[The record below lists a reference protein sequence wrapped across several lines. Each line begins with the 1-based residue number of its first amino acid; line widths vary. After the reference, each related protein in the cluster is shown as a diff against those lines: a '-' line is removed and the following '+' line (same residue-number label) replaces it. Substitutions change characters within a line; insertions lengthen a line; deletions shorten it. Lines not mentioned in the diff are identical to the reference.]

1 MAGQVITITRR
12 LVLGV
17 EEEERRLTLSS
28 ITGSQEESVVTRVHR
43 LLLDQLN
50 KSDTGRPELLG
61 LLASTNQ
68 MNVLT
73 LGHIL
78 SAKSFSES
86 DFRIFQILKNSKK
99 DKIEVHQD
107 TVLRLEEILCSR
119 YHSITSEAQL
129 DSVTRLLCGL
139 LEENNMKRN
148 YLENRALLVKGEDCL
163 HSYEGCSMENLCQV
177 IEWEMSVET
186 GEDKCDLVDST
197 LAMFSH
203 LFRGAVCCDELN
215 QKVLDTVC
223 DVWKYQNKSR
233 GEDRNNTRLKNTNAV
248 LESLMKILDNR
259 SNWRKI
265 YRQCEERYEE
275 FRLKIW
281 SMVSD
286 PFLDKDDLAALLKAC
301 KHENKLCLSLEA
313 TKLVLKHPLPSVFA
327 THPSAIT
334 MASAGYWFARGRI
347 STSMEKDIDKLFLDW
362 KSGHWDNPNLARLGL
377 VLLGEQFLQGCDDFT
392 HNPNLSIL
400 KKLDRILSSR
410 ESVETSLTPSPRDWW
425 GPELMSEK
433 LSAVVSL
440 VTLMIY
446 TNTIPSLVTS
456 PSPRFT
462 VTVLLPRLSSILLSP
477 AIPDL
482 DISTVMTRLMGII
495 KAIPRNKV
503 SSLLET
509 VYQKL
514 QPDLKAVLRSY
525 F

>member
-1 MAGQVITITRR
+1 MTGQVITITRR
-12 LVLGV
+12 LVLV
-17 EEEERRLTLSS
+17 AEEEERRLTLSS
-28 ITGSQEESVVTRVHR
+28 ITDSQEENVVTRVHR
-43 LLLDQLN
+43 LLLDHLN
-50 KSDTGRPELLG
+50 KSETGRSELLG
-61 LLASTNQ
+61 LLASSNQ
-68 MNVLT
+68 MNILT

-78 SAKSFSES
+78 SAISYSEG
-86 DFRIFQILKNSKK
+86 DFRIFQMLKNTNK

-107 TVLRLEEILCSR
+107 TVLRLEEMLCSR

-129 DSVTRLLCGL
+129 DSMTRLLCGL
-139 LEENNMKRN
+139 LEENNMKRK

-163 HSYEGCSMENLCQV
+163 HSYEGCSVENLCQV

-186 GEDKCDLVDST
+186 GEDKCDIVDST
-197 LAMFSH
+197 LAMFSN
-203 LFRGAVCCDELN
+203 LFRGAVVSDELI
-215 QKVLDTVC
+215 QRVLDTFC

-233 GEDRNNTRLKNTNAV
+233 GEDRNNTRLKNTNTV
-248 LESLMKILDNR
+248 LESLMKVLNNR

-265 YRQCEERYEE
+265 YRKCEERYEE
-275 FRLKIW
+275 IRLKIW

-286 PFLDKDDLAALLKAC
+286 PFLDKDDLTALLKAC
-301 KHENKLCLSLEA
+301 KQENKLCLSLEA

-327 THPSAIT
+327 TQPSDIT
-334 MASAGYWFARGRI
+334 MTSAGYWFARGRI
-347 STSMEKDIDKLFLDW
+347 STSKERDIDKLFLDW
-362 KSGHWDNPNLARLGL
+362 KSGHWDNHNLARLGL
-377 VLLGEQFLQGCDDFT
+377 VLLGEQFLQGCDDFN
-392 HNPNLSIL
+392 HNPNLSVL
-400 KKLDRILSSR
+400 RKLDRILSSR
-410 ESVETSLTPSPRDWW
+410 ESVESSLTPAPRDWW

-482 DISTVMTRLMGII
+482 NISTVMARLIDII
-495 KAIPRNKV
+495 KSIPRNKV

-525 F
+525 L